1 MENTTQK
8 EKSHGYLNRF
18 SEVASG
24 IGQIGLFLMIAII
37 FVDVVG
43 VKVFRKPIYG
53 AGDIVG
59 IIQLLAIPLAIP
71 LALMEDIYPRVTV
84 ILDRLGARAKGILFK
99 LHAVLG
105 VILFSLLAVTTFFIA
120 REYHASKELVGNF
133 QFPIYPFIYITSFLF
148 AIVAIVWLLKASS
161 PAPSGETDRRD
172 IV

>member
-1 MENTTQK
+1 MDNTTQK
-8 EKSHGYLNRF
+8 EKNQGYLNRF

-24 IGQIGLFLMIAII
+24 IGQVGLFLMIAII

-43 VKVFRKPIYG
+43 VKSFRKPIYG
-53 AGDIVG
+53 AGDMVG

-84 ILDRLGARAKGILFK
+84 VLDRLGVRAKGILFK
-99 LHAVLG
+99 LHAIMG
-105 VILFSLLAVTTFFIA
+105 VILFALLSVTTFCIA

-133 QFPIYPFIYITSFLF
+133 QFPIYPFIFITSFLF

>member
-1 MENTTQK
+1 MENTAQK
-8 EKSHGYLNRF
+8 EKVHGYLNRF

-24 IGQIGLFLMIAII
+24 IGQVGLFLMIVII

-59 IIQLLAIPLAIP
+59 VIQLLAISLAIP

-84 ILDRLGARAKGILFK
+84 VLERLGTGARGVLFM

-105 VILFSLLAVTTFFIA
+105 VILFALLAVTTFIIA
-120 REYHASKELVGNF
+120 QEYYESNELVGNF
-133 QFPIYPFIYITSFLF
+133 QFPVYPFIYAASILF
-148 AIVAIVWLLKASS
+148 AIIAVVWLLNALF
-161 PAPSGETDRRD
+161 PVPPSETDRRD
-172 IV
+172 NV